1 MKAKTNQGFLKE
13 IKKTPKAE
21 TKKPFDYKRP
31 INKVDNPNNMAI
43 NSRARAYRSV
53 PQDKTTNFKVEQT
66 NAKASHNP
74 KGSK

>member
-1 MKAKTNQGFLKE
+1 MKARAKQGFLKE
-13 IKKTPKAE
+13 IKKTPKPE
-21 TKKPFDYKRP
+21 PKKPFDYKRP

-43 NSRARAYRSV
+43 NSRSRAYRSV

-66 NAKASHNP
+66 AAKAAH

>member
-1 MKAKTNQGFLKE
+1 MKARAKQGFLKE
-13 IKKTPKAE
+13 IAKTPKPEA
-21 TKKPFDYKRP
+21 KKPFSYNKA

-43 NSRARAYRSV
+43 NSRSRAYRSV

-66 NAKASHNP
+66 NAKASH